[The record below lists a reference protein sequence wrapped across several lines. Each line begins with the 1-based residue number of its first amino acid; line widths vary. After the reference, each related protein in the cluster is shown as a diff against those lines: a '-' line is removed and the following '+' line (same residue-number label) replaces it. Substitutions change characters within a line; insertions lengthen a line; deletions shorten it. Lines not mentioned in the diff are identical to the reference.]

1 MSKGEMEIDR
11 FNPEQISEVF
21 LSFCFLMCR
30 MKVLDHQTKSND
42 PFSHWEFIHNHFL
55 TIMIPTLT
63 QNEKV
68 YTCVSSCSI
77 SLNFY

>member
-1 MSKGEMEIDR
+1 
-11 FNPEQISEVF
+11 
-21 LSFCFLMCR
+21 

-63 QNEKV
+63 QNEKLYIVCVILFYFSKLFFKV
-68 YTCVSSCSI
+68 Y
-77 SLNFY
+77 